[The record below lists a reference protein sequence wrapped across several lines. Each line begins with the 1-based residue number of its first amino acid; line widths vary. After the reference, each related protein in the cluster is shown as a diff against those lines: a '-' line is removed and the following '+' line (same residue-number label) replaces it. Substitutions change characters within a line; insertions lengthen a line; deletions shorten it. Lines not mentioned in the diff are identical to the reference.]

1 MEYSPYFTI
10 GDAVAG
16 LGIFLLIPQFLKPV
30 YVFRLQV
37 IGLGL
42 RTLYA
47 TAALGFICVFIG
59 SFAAHDPDLFPA
71 ALRSPPLWESIA
83 GVLYATSYTALGL
96 VYIFPARV
104 GFDSITKYV
113 RAGAHLLASGTEEDR
128 VEFAADVLANVRKLI
143 KIADLPGAPIP
154 PMTALML
161 RVHRRTAAET
171 AADSESFL
179 RLLADPGFCRT
190 LVARLPWDAA
200 RILSAFSEAK
210 PRAQVGR
217 AFVHQITRQTLL
229 AAETSG
235 TKEEDWRGFTDA
247 PALSRAAFGDSY
259 LNRHY
264 LPWEGLMP
272 ADLGVVDVGL
282 MERLS
287 RAAEL
292 TIDEYVAQRFSYQSY
307 NIARLQESFEAL
319 SRRIY
324 LLKKTDIDVSQ
335 FANILGRTVKYV
347 VQATRNFCRNATPA
361 ERRVLYAQF
370 EVAIGFSALDSIS
383 EMLISVLEN
392 TSYEFSGYDDKF
404 WTMAREIWDSVL
416 PRFGTEPAGMDP
428 LQQRFVMKL
437 IEKTRESME
446 GYYSPL
452 SRQALAIIGPYAG
465 KGETSERTAFKICR
479 DLFYRE
485 FQAFPAFYEK
495 DPERAKTFLPNNVR
509 YDAETTELVHRFS
522 FGGEDR
528 TKLKALDIADVSLAA
543 EAVDVPA
550 PSVPSRAAA
559 APSG

>member
-1 MEYSPYFTI
+1 
-10 GDAVAG
+10 
-16 LGIFLLIPQFLKPV
+16 
-30 YVFRLQV
+30 
-37 IGLGL
+37 
-42 RTLYA
+42 
-47 TAALGFICVFIG
+47 
-59 SFAAHDPDLFPA
+59 
-71 ALRSPPLWESIA
+71 
-83 GVLYATSYTALGL
+83 LGL

-104 GFDSITKYV
+104 GLDSITKYV

-128 VEFAADVLANVRKLI
+128 VEFAADVLANIRKLI
-143 KIADLPGAPIP
+143 RIADLPGAPLP
-154 PMTALML
+154 RMTAFML
-161 RVHRRTAAET
+161 RLHRRSVSET

-190 LVARLPWDAA
+190 LVSRLPWDAA
-200 RILSAFSEAK
+200 RILHAFSTEK

-217 AFVHQITRQTLL
+217 AFVHQITRQALI

-235 TKEEDWRGFTDA
+235 TKEEDWRGFSDA
-247 PALSRAAFGDSY
+247 PALSQAAFGDGY

-272 ADLGVVDVGL
+272 TDLGAVDIAL
-282 MERLS
+282 MERLT

-292 TIDEYVAQRFSYQSY
+292 TIDEYASERFSYQSY

-324 LLKKTDIDVSQ
+324 MLKKTDIDVSQ
-335 FANILGRTVKYV
+335 LANALGRAVKYV
-347 VQATRNFCRNATPA
+347 VQATRGFCRNATPS
-361 ERRVLYAQF
+361 ERRALYAQF
-370 EVAIGFSALDSIS
+370 EAAIGFSALDSIS

-392 TSYEFSGYDDKF
+392 TSYEFAGYDDKF

-416 PRFGTEPAGMDP
+416 PRFGSEPAGMDP

-437 IEKTRESME
+437 IEKTRETME

-465 KGETSERTAFKICR
+465 KGESSERTAFKICR

-485 FQAFPAFYEK
+485 FQAFPAFYER
-495 DPERAKTFLPNNVR
+495 DPERAKSFLPNNVR
-509 YDAETTELVHRFS
+509 YDNETTELVHRFS

-528 TKLKALDIADVSLAA
+528 TKLAALDIVDISLAV
-543 EAVDVPA
+543 EAVDVSA
-550 PSVPSRAAA
+550 SAA
-559 APSG
+559 APRAASMSSS

>member
-1 MEYSPYFTI
+1 MDQYNPYFTI

-30 YVFRLQV
+30 YIFRLRV
-37 IGLGL
+37 LGLGL

-47 TAALGFICVFIG
+47 TAALGFICVFLG
-59 SFAAHDPDLFPA
+59 SVAAHYPSVLPPF
-71 ALRSPPLWESIA
+71 LRSPTLWEFIA
-83 GVLYATSYTALGL
+83 GVLYATSYSALGV

-104 GFDSITKYV
+104 GLDSITKYV
-113 RAGAHLLASGTEEDR
+113 RAGAHLLASGTGEDR
-128 VEFAADVLANVRKLI
+128 VEFAADVLANIPKLI
-143 KIADLPGAPIP
+143 KIADLPGAPVP
-154 PMTALML
+154 ALTALML
-161 RVHRRTAAET
+161 RLYRRTAAEA

-179 RLLADPGFCRT
+179 RLLADPDFCRT
-190 LVARLPWDAA
+190 VVSRLPWDAA
-200 RILSAFSEAK
+200 RILHSFSTEK

-217 AFVHQITRQTLL
+217 TFVHQLTRQTLL

-235 TKEEDWRGFTDA
+235 TKEEDWRGFSDA
-247 PALSRAAFGDSY
+247 PALSQAAFGDSY

-264 LPWEGLMP
+264 LPWEGLAP
-272 ADLGVVDVGL
+272 GDFNNLDVGL
-282 MERLS
+282 MERIS

-292 TIDEYVAQRFSYQSY
+292 TIDEYAAERFSYQSY

-324 LLKKTDIDVSQ
+324 LLKKTDTDVSP
-335 FANILGRTVKYV
+335 FASHLGRTVKYV
-347 VQATRNFCRNATPA
+347 VQATRSFCRAATPQ
-361 ERRVLYAQF
+361 ERRALYAQF
-370 EVAIGFSALDSIS
+370 DVTVGFSALDSIS

-404 WTMAREIWDSVL
+404 WPMAREIWDSVL
-416 PRFGTEPAGMDP
+416 PRFGAEPAGMDP

-437 IEKTRESME
+437 IEKTKEVLE

-485 FQAFPAFYEK
+485 FQAFPAFYDR
-495 DPERAKTFLPNNVR
+495 DPERAKSFLPANVR
-509 YDAETTELVHRFS
+509 YEPETAELVHRFS

-528 TKLKALDIADVSLAA
+528 TKLSTLAIADVSLAI
-543 EAVDVPA
+543 EAVDLASPPPPPVPV
-550 PSVPSRAAA
+550 S
-559 APSG
+559 